1 MAAAETTP
9 DGINFVYKVVNLSS
23 GRPSKSPLVFV
34 TTGSTLL
41 TSDINNNQQR
51 YAVDDDYYTVRSAF
65 IVGLRVED
73 VDSKGVSY
81 DADGTPNIQAGKSV
95 NIFLISRVPTFY
107 MYRFVLLRDSQ
118 VTVRLFG
125 DDFSD
130 ASQFRFVSIA
140 RQRGDDCEDLPFTVN
155 VNVSNKYSMTNFS
168 ALIVFRLPSLSGQIN
183 DPADIGDDEQDDEL
197 PAFYICSMA
206 LSTDGRTRWIHQGK
220 EPGVK
225 LRTYEKTLPLWFQMC
240 VIVILLT
247 LSGLFSGL
255 NLGKI

>member
-1 MAAAETTP
+1 M
-9 DGINFVYKVVNLSS
+9 
-23 GRPSKSPLVFV
+23 
-34 TTGSTLL
+34 
-41 TSDINNNQQR
+41 
-51 YAVDDDYYTVRSAF
+51 
-65 IVGLRVED
+65 
-73 VDSKGVSY
+73 
-81 DADGTPNIQAGKSV
+81 
-95 NIFLISRVPTFY
+95 
-107 MYRFVLLRDSQ
+107 LLRDSQ

-140 RQRGDDCEDLPFTVN
+140 RQRGDDCEDLPFNVN
-155 VNVSNKYSMTNFS
+155 VNVSNKYSMTNYS

-183 DPADIGDDEQDDEL
+183 DDPASAIGDDEQSDDHEL

-206 LSTDGRTRWIHQGK
+206 LSIDGRTRWIHQGK

-255 NLGKI
+255 NLGK